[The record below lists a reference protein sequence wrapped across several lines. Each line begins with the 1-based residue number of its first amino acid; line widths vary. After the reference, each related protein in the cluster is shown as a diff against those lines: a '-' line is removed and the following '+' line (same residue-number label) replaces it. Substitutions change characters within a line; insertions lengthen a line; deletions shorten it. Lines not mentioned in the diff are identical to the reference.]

1 MALKLFWLWVPPAVG
16 SHRSSCCYLC
26 DSSAVLNPL
35 SCWEPLFKLLL
46 SKAFK
51 SPQRLKALIQ
61 AAAIYG
67 SSAVLS
73 LSSFWEPSFK
83 QLFKALKL
91 FWIPSAVGSPRSS
104 CCYLWLFVTAT
115 KDQGVGSME
124 VNRQLSHPKRE
135 EPYSYVCRI
144 NFSDLNEPLGSRSEL
159 FFTESFHKKTSSE
172 SQYEYVSVFH
182 IFVSI
187 LYPPPPPW
195 KCTKEKNTRSN
206 MNIYTNTD
214 IRVGWFSNWGTSSV
228 SDPHLLLCGSGFWSL
243 LFSI

>member
-1 MALKLFWLWVPPAVG
+1 MHSYSKILLFSCFGSLQLLRALDQAATSMALKLFWLWVPPAVG

-46 SKAFK
+46 SKAFE

-83 QLFKALKL
+83 QLSKALKL

-115 KDQGVGSME
+115 KDHGVGSME

-135 EPYSYVCRI
+135 EPYSSVCRI

-159 FFTESFHKKTSSE
+159 FFTESFHKKNIKRKSIRICFCFS
-172 SQYEYVSVFH
+172 YFCFH
-182 IFVSI
+182 FI
-187 LYPPPPPW
+187 PPSPM
-195 KCTKEKNTRSN
+195 KMYKGKEHTQ
-206 MNIYTNTD
+206 
-214 IRVGWFSNWGTSSV
+214 
-228 SDPHLLLCGSGFWSL
+228 
-243 LFSI
+243 